1 MLPSRVVGWG
11 LGCFSI
17 ACAAGSLSER
27 QEDCEARGGSL
38 IWVALQMSQYFG
50 QDFFEALLVE
60 PAKDDSKEAKN
71 HICVP
76 RNCAGHEQISTN
88 HCATVKGWVL
98 QTLLEA
104 HQHMHGGLGYDHVF
118 QTKLLQIYPWM
129 LKGIEE
135 HFVPQPLF
143 PLTACMHCISNVRV
157 SASELPGR
165 LRIAVWSSHA
175 PLAAVLAE
183 HVEAVVEEPQIVYYG
198 MCYLCEQTS
207 TCLERH
213 QDSMADQSCGL
224 FPQTRWH
231 TAEVVVGHCWG
242 CSAER
247 GESLIV
253 DVFWPCILPFLVQPY
268 GWNTQVA
275 TAVHEPAARD
285 STWFCSFDAF
295 GLTTT
300 SLGSQA
306 WWSGWIASGRCMF
319 WRDGFQTQSAFTHS
333 CL

>member
-60 PAKDDSKEAKN
+60 PAKDDSKEARN

-76 RNCAGHEQISTN
+76 RNCAGHEEISTN

-135 HFVPQPLF
+135 HYVPQPLF

-157 SASELPGR
+157 LASELPGR

-198 MCYLCEQTS
+198 TCYLCEQTS
-207 TCLERH
+207 TCLERR
-213 QDSMADQSCGL
+213 QDSMADQSCDYFHKPDDIPL
-224 FPQTRWH
+224 KLWLD
-231 TAEVVVGHCWG
+231 TAEDV
-242 CSAER
+242 AQRER
-247 GESLIV
+247 KASLLI
-253 DVFWPCILPFLVQPY
+253 C
-268 GWNTQVA
+268 
-275 TAVHEPAARD
+275 
-285 STWFCSFDAF
+285 F
-295 GLTTT
+295 GLAFCHFWF
-300 SLGSQA
+300 SLMGGIPRLQLL
-306 WWSGWIASGRCMF
+306 CMNPLQGTP
-319 WRDGFQTQSAFTHS
+319 RDFAALMLLDLRRRVLEAKPDDQVG
-333 CL
+333 